1 MSYHI
6 LHQFDEQ
13 WFADNGP
20 SNSPSPQRLFGALND
35 GADRRDAE
43 PKYASTRCWL
53 FVLAS
58 LLVASCALYYALDA
72 RRHADDLQKRLS
84 EMETRLKK

>member
-13 WFADNGP
+13 WFADNGSSQSPAP
-20 SNSPSPQRLFGALND
+20 SRLFGSLSD
-35 GADRRDAE
+35 GSDRREAE
-43 PKYASTRCWL
+43 RRSASTRCWL
-53 FVLAS
+53 FILAS

-72 RRHADDLQKRLS
+72 RRHADDLQRRLS